1 MNRKVVGLAVIVYAC
16 TQALHSMSV
25 KIEHL
30 ENWDGIYAPS
40 LWAPFID
47 SFASSIAA
55 FIAGQVLPSF
65 KLTGD

>member
-1 MNRKVVGLAVIVYAC
+1 MNKRMLIGIAVVGYAFF
-16 TQALHSMSV
+16 QALHSMSV

-40 LWAPFID
+40 LWAPFVD

-65 KLTGD
+65 KTGD